1 MDFRYTAEEEAFRQE
16 VTDFFDKELPPGW
29 LGVDPGPEE
38 ESRSKEYYEIGL
50 RMWRKSGERNYLGL
64 TWPKEYG
71 GRGASVWTEAI
82 FMQEAAYRGAPVM
95 DMAPASAELILQFG
109 TEEQKRKFVVP
120 IAKGQVKWA
129 TGMSE
134 PNAGTDTFNI
144 ALKAV
149 EESDGYVLN
158 GQKIWTSNAHH
169 ADYLMVFTRTDP
181 NNKHMGLTA
190 IVVDAKSP
198 GITMRQ
204 IAQPTGIPAFCEVF
218 FDNVKVPKENVIGKK
233 NGGMHLL
240 LHAFGIER
248 SYGLLTIYNAKRYL
262 EQLIQCAK
270 ETMVDGQ
277 PMSKDPLVRSKLAQL
292 AIDIEV
298 CMNLG
303 HELNWLAA
311 KGIPTVKASAEIK
324 ILGGQTCQRVGNVGM
339 QIMGLYGP
347 LDEAS
352 KWAKLGGR
360 IRHTYIS
367 SLSFTLAGGTTE
379 TSKNHVAGKQGL
391 GLPKQV

>member
-1 MDFRYTAEEEAFRQE
+1 MDFRYSADEEAFRKE
-16 VTDFFDKELPPGW
+16 VIEFFDRELPPGFM
-29 LGVDPGPEE
+29 GVDPGPEE
-38 ESRSKEYYEIGL
+38 ESRSQDYYQLGL
-50 RMWRKSGERNYLGL
+50 DMWRKAGEQNYLGL
-64 TWPKEYG
+64 TWPREYG
-71 GRGASVWTEAI
+71 GRGASVWMEAI

-109 TEEQKRKFVVP
+109 TEEQKKRFVVP
-120 IAKGQVKWA
+120 IARGQVKWA

-144 ALKAV
+144 QLKAV
-149 EESDGYVLN
+149 EEADGYVLN

-169 ADYLMVFTRTDP
+169 ANYLMVFTRTDP
-181 NNKHMGLTA
+181 NKHMGLTA

-218 FDNVKVPKENVIGKK
+218 FDNVKVPKENVIGQK
-233 NGGMHLL
+233 NGGMQLL

-262 EQLIQCAK
+262 EQLVQYAR
-270 ETMVDGQ
+270 ETIIDGQ
-277 PMSKDPLVRSKLAQL
+277 PLCRDPLVRSRLAQL
-292 AIDIEV
+292 AIDIEA

-311 KGIPTVKASAEIK
+311 NGKSTVKASAQIK
-324 ILGGQTCQRVGNVGM
+324 ILGGQTCQRVGNLGM
-339 QIMGLYGP
+339 QVMGLYGP
-347 LDEAS
+347 LDEES
-352 KWAKLGGR
+352 KWARLGGR

-367 SLSFTLAGGTTE
+367 ALSFTLAGGTTE
-379 TSKNHVAGKQGL
+379 TSKNHVAGREGL

>member
-16 VTDFFDKELPPGW
+16 VRDFFDQELPPGF

-38 ESRSKEYYEIGL
+38 ESRSQEYRQLGL
-50 RMWRKSGERNYLGL
+50 SMWRKSGDRNYLGL

-71 GRGASVWTEAI
+71 GRGASVWMEAI

-109 TEEQKRKFVVP
+109 TEEQKRRFVVP
-120 IAKGQVKWA
+120 IARGQVKWA

-144 ALKAV
+144 QLKAV
-149 EESDGYVLN
+149 EEADGYVLN

-181 NNKHMGLTA
+181 NKHMGLTA
-190 IVVDAKSP
+190 IVVDARSP

-233 NGGMHLL
+233 NGGMQLL

-262 EQLIQCAK
+262 EQLVQYSR
-270 ETMVDGQ
+270 ETVVDGQ
-277 PMSKDPLVRSKLAQL
+277 PLCRDPLVRSRLAQL

-303 HELNWLAA
+303 HELNWLAVN
-311 KGIPTVKASAEIK
+311 GQPTVKASAQIK

-347 LDEAS
+347 LDEDS
-352 KWAKLGGR
+352 KWARIGGR

-367 SLSFTLAGGTTE
+367 ALSFTLAGGTTE
-379 TSKNHVAGKQGL
+379 TSKNHVAGREGL

>member
-1 MDFRYTAEEEAFRQE
+1 MDFRYAAEEEAFRQE
-16 VTDFFDKELPPGW
+16 VRDFFERELPPGF

-38 ESRSKEYYEIGL
+38 ESRSQEYCDLG
-50 RMWRKSGERNYLGL
+50 RSMWRKSGEKNYLGL
-64 TWPKEYG
+64 TWPREYG
-71 GRGASVWTEAI
+71 GRGASVWMEAI

-109 TEEQKRKFVVP
+109 TEEQKQRFVVP
-120 IAKGQVKWA
+120 IARGQVKWA

-144 ALKAV
+144 QLKAV
-149 EESDGYVLN
+149 EEADGYVLN

-169 ADYLMVFTRTDP
+169 ADYLMVFSRTDP
-181 NNKHMGLTA
+181 NKHLGLTA
-190 IVVDAKSP
+190 IVVDARSP

-233 NGGMHLL
+233 NGGMQLL

-262 EQLIQCAK
+262 EQLVAYSK
-270 ETMVDGQ
+270 ETVVDGRPLCQ
-277 PMSKDPLVRSKLAQL
+277 DPLVRSRLAQL

-311 KGIPTVKASAEIK
+311 SGRSTVKASAQIK
-324 ILGGQTCQRVGNVGM
+324 ILGGQTCQRVGNTGM

-347 LDEAS
+347 LDEES
-352 KWAKLGGR
+352 KWARLGGR
-360 IRHTYIS
+360 MRHTYIS
-367 SLSFTLAGGTTE
+367 ALSFTLAGGTTE
-379 TSKNHVAGKQGL
+379 TSKNHVAGREGL
-391 GLPKQV
+391 GLPKQT

>member
-1 MDFRYTAEEEAFRQE
+1 
-16 VTDFFDKELPPGW
+16 
-29 LGVDPGPEE
+29 
-38 ESRSKEYYEIGL
+38 
-50 RMWRKSGERNYLGL
+50 
-64 TWPKEYG
+64 
-71 GRGASVWTEAI
+71 
-82 FMQEAAYRGAPVM
+82 
-95 DMAPASAELILQFG
+95 
-109 TEEQKRKFVVP
+109 
-120 IAKGQVKWA
+120 VKWA

-134 PNAGTDTFNI
+134 PHAGTDTFNLQI
-144 ALKAV
+144 KAV
-149 EESDGYVLN
+149 EEKDCYVLN

-169 ADYLMVFTRTDP
+169 ADYLMVFSRTDP
-181 NNKHMGLTA
+181 NKHMGLTA

-204 IAQPTGIPAFCEVF
+204 ITQPTGIPAFCEVF

-233 NGGMHLL
+233 NGGMYLL

-262 EQLIQCAK
+262 EQLIQYAK
-270 ETMVDGQ
+270 ETVVDGQ
-277 PMSKDPLVRSKLAQL
+277 PLCKDPLVRSKLAQL

-303 HELNWLAA
+303 HELNWMAA
-311 KGIPTVKASAEIK
+311 KGMPTVKSSAQIK

-347 LDEAS
+347 LDEDS
-352 KWAKLGGR
+352 KWAKIGGR

-391 GLPKQV
+391 DLPKQV

>member
-16 VTDFFDKELPPGW
+16 IRDFFDKELPPGF

-38 ESRSKEYYEIGL
+38 ESRSPEYYQIGL
-50 RMWRKSGERNYLGL
+50 SMWHKAGEKNYLGL

-71 GRGASVWTEAI
+71 GQGASVWKEAV

-120 IAKGQVKWA
+120 IARGQVKWA

-149 EESDGYVLN
+149 EEKDCYILN

-181 NNKHMGLTA
+181 TNKHMGLTA

-218 FDNVKVPKENVIGKK
+218 FDNVKVPKENVVGQKG
-233 NGGMHLL
+233 GGMHLL

-262 EQLIQCAK
+262 EQLIQYAK

-277 PMSKDPLVRSKLAQL
+277 PLSRDPLVRNKLAQL

-303 HELNWLAA
+303 HELNWMAA
-311 KGIPTVKASAEIK
+311 KGMPTVKASAEIK

-347 LDEAS
+347 LDEES
-352 KWAKLGGR
+352 KWAKIGGR

-379 TSKNHVAGKQGL
+379 TSKSHVAGKQGL

>member
-16 VTDFFDKELPPGW
+16 VRDFFDQELPPGF

-38 ESRSKEYYEIGL
+38 ESRSQEYRQLGL
-50 RMWRKSGERNYLGL
+50 SMWRKSGDRNYLGL

-71 GRGASVWTEAI
+71 GRGASVWMEAI

-109 TEEQKRKFVVP
+109 TEEQKRRFVVP
-120 IAKGQVKWA
+120 IARGQVKWA

-144 ALKAV
+144 QLKAV
-149 EESDGYVLN
+149 EEADGYVLN

-169 ADYLMVFTRTDP
+169 ADYLMVFSRTDP
-181 NNKHMGLTA
+181 NKHMGLTA
-190 IVVDAKSP
+190 IVVDARSP

-218 FDNVKVPKENVIGKK
+218 FDNVKVPRDNVIGQK

-248 SYGLLTIYNAKRYL
+248 SYGLLTIYNAQRYL
-262 EQLIQCAK
+262 EQLIQYAR

-277 PMSKDPLVRSKLAQL
+277 PLCQDPLVRSRLAQL

-311 KGIPTVKASAEIK
+311 NGQPTVKASAQIK

-347 LDEAS
+347 LDEES
-352 KWAKLGGR
+352 KWARIGGR
-360 IRHTYIS
+360 IKHTYIS
-367 SLSFTLAGGTTE
+367 ALSFTLAGGTTE
-379 TSKNHVAGKQGL
+379 TSKNHVAGREGL